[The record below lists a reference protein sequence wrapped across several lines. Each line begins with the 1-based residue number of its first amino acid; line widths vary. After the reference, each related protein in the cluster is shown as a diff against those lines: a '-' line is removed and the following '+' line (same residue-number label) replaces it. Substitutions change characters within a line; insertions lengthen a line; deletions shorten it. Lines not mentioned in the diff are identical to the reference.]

1 MAYSWPHTTRT
12 AQGNPTTVDSHLA
25 YSRDR
30 GRSWTF
36 AGPLWQAQPTT
47 DPVSHEP
54 GYWNSEAVGL
64 EVHTNKRATDKR
76 ATAWYSVRDRYVLDA
91 DGGLRLPTYRLAIA
105 TAGSPRALAAAP
117 EQTLAG
123 SLTSPAAPVDFDLS
137 SLDPSLD
144 GCTFRDAGLHFEHGQ
159 LYLATECSRY
169 TFPGEDFANELIA
182 VFSTRPRG
190 PVGSWAWTYRGEL
203 AAHAEALELG
213 ADTLQQTDLVE
224 GRDGHL
230 LALLSPSGAG
240 AGPLTAHHGCRAIEV
255 ASLKSPRLRRSHSG
269 KLRVLASVT
278 ASDSSPDG
286 PGSCGYAPESKTGI
300 VISATNDHADDHQ
313 RALCQRGTA
322 MSAMSSTAPTGLS

>member
-1 MAYSWPHTTRT
+1 MAYSWPHTTPT

-36 AGPLWQAQPTT
+36 AGPLWTAQPTT

-64 EVHTNKRATDKR
+64 EVRSSSRGST
-76 ATAWYSVRDRYVLDA
+76 WYSVRDRYVLDA

-105 TAGSPRALAAAP
+105 TAGSPRALATAP

-123 SLTSPAAPVDFDLS
+123 SLTSPAAPVDVDLS

-144 GCTFRDAGLHFEHGQ
+144 GCTFRDAGLHFERGR

-169 TFPGEDFANELIA
+169 TFPGEDFAGEFIA
-182 VFSTRPRG
+182 VFSTRAQG
-190 PVGSWAWTYRGEL
+190 PVGNWSWSYRGQL
-203 AAHAEALELG
+203 ADHREALELG

-224 GRDGHL
+224 GRDGDL

-240 AGPLTAHHGCRAIEV
+240 TGALTAHHGCRAIEV
-255 ASLKSPRLRRSHSG
+255 ASLKSPRLHRSHSG
-269 KLRVLASVT
+269 RLSVVASVT
-278 ASDSSPDG
+278 SSDSLPDG

-300 VISATNDHADDHQ
+300 VIARRTTKPTTTSALFASGI
-313 RALCQRGTA
+313 R
-322 MSAMSSTAPTGLS
+322 P